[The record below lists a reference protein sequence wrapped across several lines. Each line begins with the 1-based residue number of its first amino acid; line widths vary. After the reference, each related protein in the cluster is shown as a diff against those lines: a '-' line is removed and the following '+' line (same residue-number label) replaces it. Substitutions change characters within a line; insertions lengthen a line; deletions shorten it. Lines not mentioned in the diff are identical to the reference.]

1 MTHAYLTFLAN
12 KDVTA
17 GGQAI
22 YPSFMQI
29 WPTFIMITAGAI
41 TVLLNTCIVFWRA
54 HGTIKDLKREEMYNK
69 MWDYALHGINVR
81 DILSLYDIAWKGKGC
96 NADKKQFVVWL
107 VSSTSFGVSKNWGPA
122 TDPNVLWG

>member
-22 YPSFMQI
+22 YPSFMQL
-29 WPTFIMITAGAI
+29 WPTYIMITAGAI

-69 MWDYALHGINVR
+69 MWDYALHGINVS
-81 DILSLYDIAWKGKGC
+81 DDLSLHHVI
-96 NADKKQFVVWL
+96 
-107 VSSTSFGVSKNWGPA
+107 SKRG
-122 TDPNVLWG
+122 TTLI